1 MANSNVADGMKE
13 FATMFEAQLDS
24 LRVLFFDPAHGVQLG
39 TIKKHFAA
47 QIGALG
53 DSELKDLYSKFSC
66 GSRRSDADFKQTAL
80 TEIELYLKASTASQL
95 AQIWRDKTGSVT
107 PDEWAATN
115 KMPVTVLFVDSAE
128 ADLVV
133 DVVANTSAY
142 QTDVLKSAKSALEKA
157 RLVPSDKLAKAFE
170 ERYVSSRYAKLGLDM
185 NALCAYLMAR
195 LSCNPNE
202 WERLGQ
208 RFRGAIASF
217 VREQYAQAFREKA
230 VEKVKRF
237 SDKEIRD
244 RLLKL
249 VEENPDVG
257 LGILE

>member
-1 MANSNVADGMKE
+1 
-13 FATMFEAQLDS
+13 
-24 LRVLFFDPAHGVQLG
+24 
-39 TIKKHFAA
+39 
-47 QIGALG
+47 
-53 DSELKDLYSKFSC
+53 
-66 GSRRSDADFKQTAL
+66 
-80 TEIELYLKASTASQL
+80 
-95 AQIWRDKTGSVT
+95 
-107 PDEWAATN
+107 
-115 KMPVTVLFVDSAE
+115 
-128 ADLVV
+128 
-133 DVVANTSAY
+133 
-142 QTDVLKSAKSALEKA
+142 
-157 RLVPSDKLAKAFE
+157 
-170 ERYVSSRYAKLGLDM
+170 M

-195 LSCNPNE
+195 LSSNPNE